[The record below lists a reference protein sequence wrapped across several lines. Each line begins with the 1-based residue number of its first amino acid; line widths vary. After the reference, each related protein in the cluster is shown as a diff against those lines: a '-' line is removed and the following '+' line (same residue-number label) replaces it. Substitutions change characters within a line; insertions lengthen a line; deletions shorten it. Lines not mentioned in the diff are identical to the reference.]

1 MVKYFRSVLNSVSAH
16 LPGYLWKGPLKLDF
30 LDIYLTLFFAVRKLK
45 NTSALRVVFFLK
57 IFKIK
62 FKLRNYKK
70 KIETIFFASEI
81 IASDIYLTTFFAF
94 RKFKNTSGV
103 RVIFFLKMCKIE
115 SKLRKLKKKKF
126 TKYFLFLR

>member
-16 LPGYLWKGPLKLDF
+16 LPGYLWKGRLKLDF

-62 FKLRNYKK
+62 FKLKNYKK
-70 KIETIFFASEI
+70 K
-81 IASDIYLTTFFAF
+81 
-94 RKFKNTSGV
+94 
-103 RVIFFLKMCKIE
+103 
-115 SKLRKLKKKKF
+115 LRQ
-126 TKYFLFLR
+126 YFSLLR